1 MFLNDSNIIQLE
13 DCFRSYLWKPPEGFS
28 DTECVELIKIL
39 DTANRATSRFLKG
52 EIDEETF
59 LDIKEWAH
67 GTETIDDFIESAE
80 ENIDFFLPGF
90 YERCC

>member
-1 MFLNDSNIIQLE
+1 MSLDDASIIQLE

-28 DTECVELIKIL
+28 QTECESLIETL
-39 DTANRATSRFLKG
+39 DKANRATTRFLKG

-67 GTETIDDFIESAE
+67 GLEAIDDFIESAE
-80 ENIDFFLPGF
+80 DNIELFLPGIL
-90 YERCC
+90 